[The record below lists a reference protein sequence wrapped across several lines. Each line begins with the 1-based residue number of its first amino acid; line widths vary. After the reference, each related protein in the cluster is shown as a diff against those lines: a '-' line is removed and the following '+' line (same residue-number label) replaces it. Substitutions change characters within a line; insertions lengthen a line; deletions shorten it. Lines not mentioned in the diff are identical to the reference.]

1 MIANNWGSFKELD
14 KTKHKKLHTKV
25 KLGLPSALRG
35 IIWTRLSKSIDAVIP
50 GKYNELLQQRTANT
64 NSNLCPIEKDSP
76 RAFPYHPFFLNE
88 GQTKLQNV
96 LLAYAN
102 RNPELGYMSGMH
114 LITAILLFNMDEE
127 NAFWML
133 DTLMKDYQIEG
144 FFLGNRE
151 ILINAMK
158 QLSHYLENNIPE
170 LWEHFVQIGIETIH
184 FAISWFLTL
193 YSYIGDSGSFTMR
206 VLDVFLYEGPSILF
220 RVATAILK
228 HSKAKLLTADF
239 SEVLQHFHSLNET
252 LTPDTILSIAYK
264 LPKTPIIERFYSS
277 DVELQLIMSKK

>member
-170 LWEHFVQIGIETIH
+170 LWEHFVRAVYS
-184 FAISWFLTL
+184 FNLTL
-193 YSYIGDSGSFTMR
+193 GLGANRYY
-206 VLDVFLYEGPSILF
+206 LEY
-220 RVATAILK
+220 
-228 HSKAKLLTADF
+228 HSPA
-239 SEVLQHFHSLNET
+239 
-252 LTPDTILSIAYK
+252 
-264 LPKTPIIERFYSS
+264 
-277 DVELQLIMSKK
+277 QLIVGGVVGLVIGKLWSLCGPYCMRLTKYNTKKKGKGAQE